1 MLHRVIIGSIER
13 FIGILIEHYAGAFP
27 AWLAPVQ
34 VVILNITDSHLAY
47 AEKIYK
53 LLFEEE
59 IRVEKDF
66 RNEKLGYKVREHQ
79 LQKVPYMLIVGDRE
93 IKGGGVSVRSRDEG
107 DIGSMSVEAF
117 LSRFKSQ
124 MELIH
129 LAN

>member
-79 LQKVPYMLIVGDRE
+79 LQKIPYMLIVGDRE
-93 IKGGGVSVRSRDEG
+93 IKEGGVSVRSRDEG

-124 MELIH
+124 MGLIH
-129 LAN
+129 PAN